1 MDFLSD
7 NFIADFF
14 TNPRKTDKEFNQFI
28 NVKFTEYLNNTNLL
42 ANIVK
47 DYETN
52 KTGQSKY
59 CDECKDLYILTNSI
73 FDNYIK
79 RINIPFNI
87 NINDET
93 NPDTKNNYKNKVL
106 YFFDLEDLK
115 KILASENLK
124 ESSGDDELNKKKIL
138 CKIISVIF
146 IKIYIIIKS
155 IHETFNNYKALVETD
170 NEPLINDD
178 STLIQEPSSSEQDRT
193 KEELRRQDEVKD
205 EERDEARPREQEQD
219 EVRTIEEARDE
230 AREQEQEQEQ
240 EQDEARTRDEAK
252 RSQPEVLPELGP
264 QTVPELGPQT
274 VPELGPQT
282 VPELGPQTVPELPK
296 TVPTLAPTL
305 EQIKPSVPNP
315 VINESVPNPNPN
327 ESVPNPNPNESVPNP
342 SPNEAVPKPNEAV
355 PNLNPS
361 VGGNYIVDKI
371 RDFFPFTNYEE
382 DPPSETTVDP
392 VKYKPTKNLF
402 YSIFVI
408 LFTDYFEL
416 NSNNFSEKTLKETL
430 DSISNEQFAK
440 NLAKLA
446 KYFCDEQRD
455 DKRHKLFELDTITRR
470 SIIFDDSIDTLSFLN
485 LKVDYK
491 KENQSNLEALKSK
504 SGELDGLLIT
514 CKDYLKTICVHIVR
528 DHSQTNTSESNRN
541 PLTGGLNSDYNSDP
555 LTSVPSTSD
564 PLTSDPLTNE
574 PIRDPLTSDPLTSDH
589 NIDINSNPNRDSL
602 TSEQNNDDLFKNINY
617 KAFAFIKTILKKMIK
632 HYFYNR
638 RYLYTKIIKNIVV
651 FDKKKKLITKI
662 DDNLT
667 YNKILMLTH
676 KTKYKILEL
685 NYYIYKY
692 SSAILKVFYDELNNL
707 DKNIVAKKS
716 SNIITRALNFNSS
729 YGGKRNKNIIRKRV
743 TRKNIIRKRVI
754 RKRVTRK
761 RSNK

>member
-52 KTGQSKY
+52 KSGQSKY

-87 NINDET
+87 NIYDET
-93 NPDTKNNYKNKVL
+93 NPDTKKNYKNKVL

-170 NEPLINDD
+170 SEPLINDD
-178 STLIQEPSSSEQDRT
+178 STLIQEPSIS
-193 KEELRRQDEVKD
+193 DEI
-205 EERDEARPREQEQD
+205 RG
-219 EVRTIEEARDE
+219 
-230 AREQEQEQEQ
+230 Q
-240 EQDEARTRDEAK
+240 EQDEARTRDDAREQEKLREQDDTREQDKLREQEKLREQDEAREQDEVIRPQSEVRK
-252 RSQPEVLPELGP
+252 QDEVIRPQPEVLPELGP
-264 QTVPELGPQT
+264 QIVPELGPQTVPELPKT

-305 EQIKPSVPNP
+305 EQINKPSVPNP
-315 VINESVPNPNPN
+315 IINEAVPNPNPIIN
-327 ESVPNPNPNESVPNP
+327 EAVPNPNPII
-342 SPNEAVPKPNEAV
+342 NEAVPKPIINETL
-355 PNLNPS
+355 PNPNPNPNPS
-361 VGGNYIVDKI
+361 VGGNYIIDNI

-382 DPPSETTVDP
+382 EPPSETTVEP

-455 DKRHKLFELDTITRR
+455 DKRHKLFDLGTITRR

-491 KENQSNLEALKSK
+491 KENQRNLEALKSK
-504 SGELDGLLIT
+504 SGELDDLLTT

-528 DHSQTNTSESNRN
+528 DQSQTNTNN
-541 PLTGGLNSDYNSDP
+541 PLTGGLNGDPNSDP
-555 LTSVPSTSD
+555 LTSE
-564 PLTSDPLTNE
+564 PLTSE
-574 PIRDPLTSDPLTSDH
+574 PNRDPLTSDLNRDPLTSDL
-589 NIDINSNPNRDSL
+589 NRDSVTSDSL
-602 TSEQNNDDLFKNINY
+602 TSEQNIDDLFKNINY

-651 FDKKKKLITKI
+651 FDRKKKLITKI

-667 YNKILMLTH
+667 YNKILLLTH

-707 DKNIVAKKS
+707 DKKLDAKKS
-716 SNIITRALNFNSS
+716 SNIISRALNFNSS
-729 YGGKRNKNIIRKRV
+729 YGGKRKKNITRKRV
-743 TRKNIIRKRVI
+743 TRKNMT

-761 RSNK
+761 RK

>member
-28 NVKFTEYLNNTNLL
+28 NIKFTEYLNNTNLL

-170 NEPLINDD
+170 SEPLINDD
-178 STLIQEPSSSEQDRT
+178 STLIQEPSISNEIRG
-193 KEELRRQDEVKD
+193 
-205 EERDEARPREQEQD
+205 
-219 EVRTIEEARDE
+219 
-230 AREQEQEQEQ
+230 Q
-240 EQDEARTRDEAK
+240 EQDEARTRDVAREQEKLREQDDAREQEK
-252 RSQPEVLPELGP
+252 LREQDDTREQEKLREQDDTREQDEVIRPQSEVREQDEVIRPQPEVKPELGT
-264 QTVPELGPQT
+264 QI
-274 VPELGPQT
+274 

-296 TVPTLAPTL
+296 TVPELGPQIVPELGPQTVPELPKTLAPTLAPTL
-305 EQIKPSVPNP
+305 EQINKPNP
-315 VINESVPNPNPN
+315 IINDDVPNPNPN
-327 ESVPNPNPNESVPNP
+327 PNLNLNLNPNPNLNLNPNPNP
-342 SPNEAVPKPNEAV
+342 
-355 PNLNPS
+355 NPS

-371 RDFFPFTNYEE
+371 RDFLPFTNYEE
-382 DPPSETTVDP
+382 TEEPRSETTVDP

-416 NSNNFSEKTLKETL
+416 NSNNFSEKTLEETL
-430 DSISNEQFAK
+430 DSISNERFAK

-455 DKRHKLFELDTITRR
+455 DKRHKLFELGTITRR

-491 KENQSNLEALKSK
+491 KENQRNLEALKSK
-504 SGELDGLLIT
+504 LGELDDLLTT

-528 DHSQTNTSESNRN
+528 DQSQTNTSESNRN
-541 PLTGGLNSDYNSDP
+541 PLTGGLNGDTNSDPNGDP
-555 LTSVPSTSD
+555 LTSE
-564 PLTSDPLTNE
+564 LN
-574 PIRDPLTSDPLTSDH
+574 RDPLTSEPNRDPLTSE
-589 NIDINSNPNRDSL
+589 PNRDPNSDSL

-667 YNKILMLTH
+667 YNKILLLTH

-707 DKNIVAKKS
+707 DKKIDAKKS
-716 SNIITRALNFNSS
+716 SNIISRALTFNSS
-729 YGGKRNKNIIRKRV
+729 YGGKRKKNITRKRV
-743 TRKNIIRKRVI
+743 TRKNIIRKNII

-761 RSNK
+761 RK